1 MKKAIFSLI
10 LTLLLSLLIVHPVA
24 SELVDSEP
32 RPGGATPYPG
42 QIPWSLPVINIYSII
57 IIVVFIIVAVVVIA
71 YLFKGKGVKGKVVF
85 LGIGIIA
92 TFLIISAFILPWLG
106 FEIEFLAS
114 PFGYIL
120 ILLTGGLIALSGF
133 LPWKWGNILR
143 EIAYFCF
150 FITLILVEINLM
162 KPFVHAT
169 KIDLEKCQVG
179 AAFPSGE
186 QLKKGTFVYNTLQFT
201 SCVLTGYFPAEMGD
215 IGWTSFY
222 IFYLILPFAFAW
234 TFTYGLMSGMEME
247 NWFGAFG
254 KTAIRIFSFIF
265 AMYAARVLF
274 GAFLLDFVGYGIW
287 GLAALFVAAFFTKG
301 LGKIMKDW
309 YVVEAMAETTRTE
322 IEKELGAVKRFG
334 EAVKPILDSAKKLAD
349 DEKLLTR
356 AKVLLG
362 TIRETEYYKLLP
374 EKYKTSIMSMIDEA
388 TKAGVPKTR
397 FKQIISEI
405 EKYCKSIAA

>member
-1 MKKAIFSLI
+1 MKKAIFFLI

-32 RPGGATPYPG
+32 QPGGATPYPG

-71 YLFKGKGVKGKVVF
+71 YFFKGKGVKGKVVF

-92 TFLIISAFILPWLG
+92 TFLIISAFILPRLG

-133 LPWKWGNILR
+133 VPFPWGGILR
-143 EIAYFCF
+143 NVAYFCL

-169 KIDLEKCQVG
+169 KVDLEKCQVG

-234 TFTYGLMSGMEME
+234 TFTYGLMSGMKME
-247 NWFGAFG
+247 EWFGPFG

-287 GLAALFVAAFFTKG
+287 GLAAIFVSAFLTKG
-301 LGKIMKDW
+301 LDKIMKDW
-309 YVVEAMAETTRTE
+309 YAVETMAEETRKE
-322 IEKELGAVKRFG
+322 IEKGIKATLAFRKIIEPRLER
-334 EAVKPILDSAKKLAD
+334 AKKLA
-349 DEKLLTR
+349 EAGYIGA
-356 AKVLLG
+356 AKNLVG
-362 TIRETEYYKLLP
+362 GI
-374 EKYKTSIMSMIDEA
+374 TSIPQFNEM
-388 TKAGVPKTR
+388 V
-397 FKQIISEI
+397 SEYEKEQVKWYI
-405 EKYCKSIAA
+405 EKIKGREKPEEIKKGIDDLLNYLKR